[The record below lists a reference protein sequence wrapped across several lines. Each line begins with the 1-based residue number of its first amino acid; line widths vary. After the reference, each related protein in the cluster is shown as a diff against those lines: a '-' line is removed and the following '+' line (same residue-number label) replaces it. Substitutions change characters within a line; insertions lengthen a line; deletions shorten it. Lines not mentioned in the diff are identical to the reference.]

1 MIDTVIEKDKLER
14 NQEVKMNK
22 RLEELKGIREK

>member
-1 MIDTVIEKDKLER
+1 MIDTVIEKDKLEK

-22 RLEELKGIREK
+22 RLEELKEIRK